1 MAFQYPTILPLDRKT
16 FYREKRWQ
24 PIKTRGVKIAY
35 LSKQLN
41 TVTRKAEVVSSVPG
55 TSKEARKSHDSI
67 SRGVC
72 FQT

>member
-1 MAFQYPTILPLDRKT
+1 MAFQYPTILPLDKKT

-24 PIKTRGVKIAY
+24 PIKTRRVKIAY